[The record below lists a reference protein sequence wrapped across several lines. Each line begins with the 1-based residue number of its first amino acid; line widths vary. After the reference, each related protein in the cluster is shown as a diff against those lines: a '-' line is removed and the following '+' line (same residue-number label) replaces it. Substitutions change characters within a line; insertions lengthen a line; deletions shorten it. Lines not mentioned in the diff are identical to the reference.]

1 MVNYLNCFIH
11 IIISTIYSNVY
22 RYYLSNYYL
31 PLFFSE
37 MNGSQDTTQKR
48 KTAER
53 RTQRRGY
60 FLPGDSMKS
69 ELEEVRDLGTT
80 NS

>member
-1 MVNYLNCFIH
+1 
-11 IIISTIYSNVY
+11 
-22 RYYLSNYYL
+22 
-31 PLFFSE
+31 

-69 ELEEVRDLGTT
+69 ELEEVRDLLQPQLALVNYSEGIRRSWAQATIR
-80 NS
+80 

>member
-1 MVNYLNCFIH
+1 MYCNVSKSYLF
-11 IIISTIYSNVY
+11 
-22 RYYLSNYYL
+22 NYYL

-53 RTQRRGY
+53 RTQRRGD

-69 ELEEVRDLGTT
+69 ELEEVRDLLQPQLVL
-80 NS
+80 

>member
-1 MVNYLNCFIH
+1 M
-11 IIISTIYSNVY
+11 Y

>member
-1 MVNYLNCFIH
+1 
-11 IIISTIYSNVY
+11 
-22 RYYLSNYYL
+22 
-31 PLFFSE
+31 

-69 ELEEVRDLGTT
+69 ELEEVRDLRGSSVFSSRKLESSKLDPRLESEQEMHRDLRLAEK
-80 NS
+80 NI